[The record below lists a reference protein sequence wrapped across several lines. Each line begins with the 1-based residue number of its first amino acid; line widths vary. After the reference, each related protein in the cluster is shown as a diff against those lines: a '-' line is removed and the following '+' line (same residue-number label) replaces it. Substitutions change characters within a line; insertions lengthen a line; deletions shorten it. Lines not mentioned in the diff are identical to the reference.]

1 MHADTVHAGTLPLP
15 PKLPTT
21 TLPQTLPYLPQPSLP
36 PCSYAELA
44 EGTKLHGYVG
54 VKLNGT
60 IICEEASVQHNRSY
74 SKRSEILAT
83 MAEAVIEAAQK
94 QQAAGGNGDGDTPE
108 DAIAD
113 AVQGLALAAAAA
125 AAADGANA
133 AEAPVEEGATCLLE
147 RPKPT
152 ASL

>member
-1 MHADTVHAGTLPLP
+1 MAALTGAGLDVQLQHDPAETEDVH
-15 PKLPTT
+15 
-21 TLPQTLPYLPQPSLP
+21 
-36 PCSYAELA
+36 AELA

-94 QQAAGGNGDGDTPE
+94 QQAAGGNGDTSE

-113 AVQGLALAAAAA
+113 AVQGLALAATAAA
-125 AAADGANA
+125 AADGADGANA